1 MAGFQIRMSEVEQE
15 NEADRAGSWAC
26 KQIQPRSSLSAAN
39 SRDFLVSLLAQVGG
53 PAWSM
58 PLSTLPPRGSHPWR
72 GAWYVAKGKL
82 ANTKGFGKEDESEE
96 RQKRRNKNINTL
108 ESK

>member
-39 SRDFLVSLLAQVGG
+39 SQDFLVSLLAQVGG

-72 GAWYVAKGKL
+72 GAWYVAKGLVKSRDFPRPEGARRGSGVENL
-82 ANTKGFGKEDESEE
+82 E
-96 RQKRRNKNINTL
+96 RL
-108 ESK
+108 